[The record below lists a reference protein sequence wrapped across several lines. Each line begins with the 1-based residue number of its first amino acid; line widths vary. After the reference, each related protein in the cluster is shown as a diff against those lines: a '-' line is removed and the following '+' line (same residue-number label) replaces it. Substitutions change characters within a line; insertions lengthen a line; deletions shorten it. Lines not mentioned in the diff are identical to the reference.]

1 MLKDFQRARL
11 LANAQGD
18 DEAAAPAANAEAALT
33 PVEEQRLLK
42 QEMKAAFLGA
52 VSDSDDEDEGD
63 EAGGLFKKREK
74 GDDERA
80 REEQDYEKFLESAVG
95 KKAVK
100 AALGDEEAFL
110 RE

>member
-1 MLKDFQRARL
+1 M
-11 LANAQGD
+11 
-18 DEAAAPAANAEAALT
+18 
-33 PVEEQRLLK
+33 LK

-52 VSDSDDEDEGD
+52 GSGSDDSEDED
-63 EAGGLFKKREK
+63 DDAEAGGLFKKRDK
-74 GDDERA
+74 DDDERV

>member
-1 MLKDFQRARL
+1 M

-18 DEAAAPAANAEAALT
+18 EDAAGPVANAEAALT

-52 VSDSDDEDEGD
+52 GSDSDGEDED

-100 AALGDEEAFL
+100 AALEDEEAFL